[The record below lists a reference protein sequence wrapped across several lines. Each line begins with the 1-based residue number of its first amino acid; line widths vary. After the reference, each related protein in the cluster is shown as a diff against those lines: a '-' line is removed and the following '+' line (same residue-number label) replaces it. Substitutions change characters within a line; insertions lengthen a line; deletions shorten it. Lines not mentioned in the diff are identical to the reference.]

1 MSNHFVLLVHLW
13 IHPGQDAAFEAFER
27 EAARLMAR
35 HKGRIDHAIRMT
47 PPEGAGA
54 NDATPHE
61 IHVVSF
67 PDKAAWEAYGQ
78 DPETLK
84 LRERRGNIIARTAL
98 MTGREAG
105 PY

>member
-1 MSNHFVLLVHLW
+1 MSERFVLVVHLW
-13 IHPGQDAAFEAFER
+13 IHPGQEAAFDAFEQ

-47 PPEGAGA
+47 SLEGAGS
-54 NDATPHE
+54 NDATPYE
-61 IHVVSF
+61 THVVSF

-84 LRERRGNIIARTAL
+84 LREKRSQIISRTAI
-98 MTGREAG
+98 MQGREAG